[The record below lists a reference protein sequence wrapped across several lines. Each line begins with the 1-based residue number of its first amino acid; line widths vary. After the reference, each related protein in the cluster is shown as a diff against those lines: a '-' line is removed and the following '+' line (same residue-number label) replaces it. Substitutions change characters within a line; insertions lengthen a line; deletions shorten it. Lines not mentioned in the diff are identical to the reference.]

1 MAPDRSAKRPADKV
15 RLVNMSFYGYHGVHD
30 EERRLGRVFFVDV
43 EMALDL
49 RDAGQADDVN
59 RTVDYA
65 QVYALV
71 REIEHSKQY
80 ALLEALTSDIA
91 AAVLDRFPRVEEVT
105 VRARKPE
112 VPVGGLMDYAEVEI
126 TRRRED

>member
-1 MAPDRSAKRPADKV
+1 
-15 RLVNMSFYGYHGVHD
+15 MSFYGYHGVHA
-30 EERRLGRVFFVDV
+30 EERKLGRVFFVDV

-49 RDAGQADDVN
+49 REPGEADDVA

-65 QVYALV
+65 EVYALV
-71 REIEHSKQY
+71 REIETSKQY
-80 ALLEALTSDIA
+80 ALLEALVTDIA
-91 AAVLDRFPRVEEVT
+91 AAVLKRFPRVEEVT

-126 TRRRED
+126 TRRREQAR

>member
-1 MAPDRSAKRPADKV
+1 MARDWI

-49 RDAGQADDVN
+49 REAARADDVG
-59 RTVDYA
+59 RTVDYGE
-65 QVYALV
+65 VYALV
-71 REIEHSKQY
+71 REIEAAKQY
-80 ALLEALTSDIA
+80 ALLEALVTDIA

-112 VPVGGLMDYAEVEI
+112 VPVGGLMDHAEVEI